1 MDGIEVKVKQQILGI
16 YDEETICIYDDDTS
30 RIVYEDTAENAK
42 TNGTPYD
49 DWLVIDIEVYN
60 TESKHGYPIH
70 GIMINAWN
78 PNWPPK
84 GKDNGTT

>member
-16 YDEETICIYDDDTS
+16 YDEEIICIYDDDTG

-49 DWLVIDIEVYN
+49 EWLVIDIEVYS
-60 TESKHGYPIH
+60 TDWQKCPTH
-70 GIMINAWN
+70 GIMINAWD
-78 PNWPPK
+78 PERWHPK
-84 GKDNGTT
+84 QK